1 MIRCDKC
8 GDKIDLT
15 AGIFTDD
22 WVEIMQ
28 LLPSFGGSSR
38 LVFEYIE
45 LHGVFPLQKK
55 SKKILR
61 LLNDISRL
69 FNSEKFRFGRAEYKI
84 SKAGISEALMIVC
97 NKKMTDLDG
106 HNYLKKVMISISD
119 RERKDARYAE
129 DKALR
134 EKEKSHFNGHRPT
147 LPDTDELKSFS
158 EFKKSQG
165 IENLANLAGKVGQ
178 KI

>member
-61 LLNDISRL
+61 LLTDMARL
-69 FNSEKFRFGRAEYKI
+69 FNSEKFRFGRAEYFI
-84 SKAGISEALMIVC
+84 SRAGIAEALTIVC
-97 NKKMTDLDG
+97 NKNIADLDG

-119 RERKDARYAE
+119 RERKDARDAE

-134 EKEKSHFNGHRPT
+134 EKEKNHFNGHRPT
-147 LPDTDELKSFS
+147 LTDTEELKSFS

-165 IENLANLAGKVGQ
+165 IESLADSIGRKME
-178 KI
+178 